1 MSGGKLSAKV
11 RLMSHDEVDLS
22 LLTNPSHLDALS
34 LKTGSGPFTVIGGG
48 AQGAED
54 KVIQHN
60 SEGTVNI
67 QGFTAYNFG
76 KLYRSCGNCDDMYE
90 RHVTISGVTAVEG
103 SVLAGINS
111 NFGDTAVIKS
121 DVCATGV
128 DTICQEYEGN
138 ETGEEVCRQ
147 PPRSNAGD
155 AAFSR
160 GID

>member
-1 MSGGKLSAKV
+1 
-11 RLMSHDEVDLS
+11 
-22 LLTNPSHLDALS
+22 
-34 LKTGSGPFTVIGGG
+34 LKTGSGPFNVIGGG

-60 SEGTVNI
+60 GPGTVNI

-111 NFGDTAVIKS
+111 NFGDTATIRS
-121 DVCATGV
+121 NVCATDV

-138 ETGEEVCRQ
+138 DSGDEVSKSVPCVFFNIYR
-147 PPRSNAGD
+147 N
-155 AAFSR
+155 
-160 GID
+160 